1 MLKALELFGFK
12 SFADKTRLEFPNG
25 ISVVVGPNGSGKSN
39 VVDAVKWVLG
49 SQSAKSLRG
58 KEMTDV
64 IFNGCASS
72 SAAGTAEV
80 TLTRDNSEGGLAID
94 AKEVHVGRRVY
105 RSGEGEYL
113 LNRQPCRLRDIR
125 ELLATTGIT
134 TEAYCIIEQGKVD
147 ALLQSSPRDRR
158 VIFEEAAGIS
168 QFKIKKAS
176 AARRMERV
184 EQNLLR
190 LSDIV
195 DEVES
200 RLRSVRLQAGKAR
213 RYRECTERLKQLRT
227 EVALVDWRMLTQQL
241 TSRETQSLELRQ
253 NINERSAQLQ
263 ADEAAGH
270 EIEQRLEAT
279 AEQFREL
286 ESHASAM
293 REQIA
298 VRQSTVENQQA
309 RHIELAG
316 EIKQLREQLETMSA
330 GGGADE
336 QYRSAAD
343 QLAAAENELIAAEG
357 EFGDRMAREG
367 VSRQELE
374 EATAALQ
381 PIEASLSEHMRGL
394 AILGDQISALDSQL
408 PAANAS
414 LERVRARIAELV
426 PIRDQLV
433 TELKP
438 LEEAEAA
445 ISAMAEQHREVLGL
459 SEQRLAEVRRE
470 LARADTH
477 QRRTDT
483 QLTRVRERIAVLTEL
498 EDRLE
503 GLGTGVQDVLRSV
516 RESAA
521 LAGELHGLGADL
533 FHLEFDPASLI
544 EVALGERTQF

>member
-64 IFNGCASS
+64 IFNGCASRGAS
-72 SAAGTAEV
+72 GTAEV
-80 TLTRDNSEGGLAID
+80 TLTLDNSEGRLAID

-168 QFKIKKAS
+168 QFKIKKAN

-213 RYRECTERLKQLRT
+213 RYRDCTERLKQLRT
-227 EVALVDWRMLTQQL
+227 EVALVDWRTLTEQL
-241 TSRETQSLELRQ
+241 TARELKTTELRQ
-253 NINERSAQLQ
+253 RIDERSGQLQ
-263 ADEAAGH
+263 FDEVAGH
-270 EIEQRLEAT
+270 ELEKGLEASAQRL
-279 AEQFREL
+279 REFEL
-286 ESHASAM
+286 QASAT
-293 REQIA
+293 RERIA
-298 VRQSTVENQQA
+298 VAQATIENQQA
-309 RHIELAG
+309 RRAELEQ
-316 EIKQLREQLETMSA
+316 EIKRVREQLETMAA
-330 GGGADE
+330 GGGADQ
-336 QYRSAAD
+336 QYRGVAD
-343 QLAAAENELIAAEG
+343 QLAAAEAELSGAKQEFIDQAARA
-357 EFGDRMAREG
+357 DASQRELDVAVAG
-367 VSRQELE
+367 QEPIK
-374 EATAALQ
+374 AALT
-381 PIEASLSEHMRGL
+381 EHRRGL
-394 AILGDQISALDSQL
+394 TLLADQIAGLDSQL
-408 PAANAS
+408 PVANGS
-414 LERVRARIAELV
+414 L
-426 PIRDQLV
+426 
-433 TELKP
+433 
-438 LEEAEAA
+438 
-445 ISAMAEQHREVLGL
+445 
-459 SEQRLAEVRRE
+459 
-470 LARADTH
+470 
-477 QRRTDT
+477 
-483 QLTRVRERIAVLTEL
+483 
-498 EDRLE
+498 
-503 GLGTGVQDVLRSV
+503 
-516 RESAA
+516 
-521 LAGELHGLGADL
+521 
-533 FHLEFDPASLI
+533 
-544 EVALGERTQF
+544 